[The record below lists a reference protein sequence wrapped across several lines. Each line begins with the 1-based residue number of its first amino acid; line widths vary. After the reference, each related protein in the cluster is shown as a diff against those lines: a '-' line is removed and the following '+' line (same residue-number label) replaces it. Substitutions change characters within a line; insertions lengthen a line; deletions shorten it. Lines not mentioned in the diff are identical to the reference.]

1 MLNRWHFKIVKNC
14 KNGIIQVINKHMKLM
29 PKRLTATHAE
39 YDDNGNLLAIG
50 EKKLAGPWKHSI
62 TEVILNLKKGTHI
75 YYIKGKGSTHRALL
89 NIKDNQ
95 ILYTNSEQ
103 DSIKNLLSF

>member
-1 MLNRWHFKIVKNC
+1 
-14 KNGIIQVINKHMKLM
+14 M

-39 YDDNGNLLAIG
+39 FDDNGNLLAIG
-50 EKKLAGPWKHSI
+50 EKKLAVPWKHSV
-62 TEVILNLKKGTHI
+62 TEIILNIKKGNCI

-89 NIKDNQ
+89 NIKDDQ

-103 DSIKNLLSF
+103 DNIRNLLSF